1 MILLLAYLLDFITN
15 IIPLFMPPTWL
26 LLSFFRVHYGLPVWL
41 LAPGGA
47 LCSTAG
53 RCILALGSRHL
64 GARVLP
70 EKERKN
76 ITDLGE
82 FIRHKKLSFV
92 GVLFYAFGPIPSSH
106 LFIAAGLA
114 RLNLKVVAAA
124 FFLGRLVSYTV
135 LVAGAGALGDQ
146 LIPCSKS
153 SSATGSRMPL
163 RRLRSFSSSP
173 SSRSTGARCSV
184 GGGIP
189 RSVMSMRASLMRPVR
204 RTRYAAIER

>member
-53 RCILALGSRHL
+53 RCILALGARHL
-64 GARVLP
+64 GARFLP

-124 FFLGRLVSYTV
+124 FFLGRLVSYSV
-135 LVAGAGALGDQ
+135 LVAGAGAVGDQ
-146 LIPCSKS
+146 LIPLFKKQFGGWVPY
-153 SSATGSRMPL
+153 ATAAFAVVFIVALVKVDWRKALGRWWPTGEDHEHAGEPHKAGS
-163 RRLRSFSSSP
+163 
-173 SSRSTGARCSV
+173 
-184 GGGIP
+184 
-189 RSVMSMRASLMRPVR
+189 
-204 RTRYAAIER
+204 

>member
-1 MILLLAYLLDFITN
+1 MGAGTMILLLAYLLDFIPN

-53 RCILALGSRHL
+53 RCILALGARHL
-64 GARVLP
+64 GARFLP

-135 LVAGAGALGDQ
+135 LVTGAGAVGDQ
-146 LIPCSKS
+146 LIPLFKKQFGGWVPY
-153 SSATGSRMPL
+153 ATAAFAVVFIVALVKVDWRKALGRWWPTGEDHEHAGEPHKAGS
-163 RRLRSFSSSP
+163 
-173 SSRSTGARCSV
+173 
-184 GGGIP
+184 
-189 RSVMSMRASLMRPVR
+189 
-204 RTRYAAIER
+204 

>member
-1 MILLLAYLLDFITN
+1 MGAGTMILLLAYLLDFITN

-124 FFLGRLVSYTV
+124 
-135 LVAGAGALGDQ
+135 
-146 LIPCSKS
+146 S
-153 SSATGSRMPL
+153 SSAGSSATRCW
-163 RRLRSFSSSP
+163 SP
-173 SSRSTGARCSV
+173 GRARWE
-184 GGGIP
+184 IN
-189 RSVMSMRASLMRPVR
+189 
-204 RTRYAAIER
+204 

>member
-1 MILLLAYLLDFITN
+1 MGAGTMILLLAYLLDFITN

-53 RCILALGSRHL
+53 RCILALGARHL
-64 GARVLP
+64 GARFLP

-124 FFLGRLVSYTV
+124 
-135 LVAGAGALGDQ
+135 
-146 LIPCSKS
+146 S
-153 SSATGSRMPL
+153 SSAGSSVTRCW
-163 RRLRSFSSSP
+163 SP
-173 SSRSTGARCSV
+173 GRARWE
-184 GGGIP
+184 IN
-189 RSVMSMRASLMRPVR
+189 
-204 RTRYAAIER
+204 

>member
-1 MILLLAYLLDFITN
+1 MTLLLAYLLDFVTN

-47 LCSTAG
+47 ICSTAG
-53 RCILALGSRHL
+53 RCLLAIGSRHL
-64 GARVLP
+64 GARFLP

-76 ITDLGE
+76 VTDLGE

-106 LFIAAGLA
+106 LFVAAGLA
-114 RLNLKVVAAA
+114 KLNLKVVAAA

-135 LVAGAGALGDQ
+135 LVAGAGAVGDQ
-146 LIPCSKS
+146 VIPLFKKQFGGWVAYVTAAVAVIFVIALVKVNWRKALGRWWPAEEGDEHAGGPHKTGSLP
-153 SSATGSRMPL
+153 ATGR
-163 RRLRSFSSSP
+163 
-173 SSRSTGARCSV
+173 
-184 GGGIP
+184 
-189 RSVMSMRASLMRPVR
+189 
-204 RTRYAAIER
+204 

>member
-1 MILLLAYLLDFITN
+1 MGAGTMILLLAYLLDFITN

-135 LVAGAGALGDQ
+135 LVAGAGAVGDQ
-146 LIPCSKS
+146 LIPLFKKQFGGWVPY
-153 SSATGSRMPL
+153 ATAAFAVVFIVALVKVDWRKALGRWWPTGEDDEHAGEPLKAGS
-163 RRLRSFSSSP
+163 
-173 SSRSTGARCSV
+173 
-184 GGGIP
+184 
-189 RSVMSMRASLMRPVR
+189 
-204 RTRYAAIER
+204 